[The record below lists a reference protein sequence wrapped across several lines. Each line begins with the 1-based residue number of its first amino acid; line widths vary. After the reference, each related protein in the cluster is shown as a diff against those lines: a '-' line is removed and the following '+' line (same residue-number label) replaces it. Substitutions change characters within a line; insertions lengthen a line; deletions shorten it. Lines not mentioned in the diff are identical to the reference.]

1 MLRSFYVWF
10 TWCFIGVSRLE
21 AGETFEMI
29 NSKLGA
35 EPDCFSTPNG
45 ALGAI
50 LRGG

>member
-1 MLRSFYVWF
+1 MVYMVFYRCVAF
-10 TWCFIGVSRLE
+10 G